1 MSIVFAKQKRVV
13 GRDARVLREAETPVL
28 GAVVDNKI
36 ITMKFTLKKNLAL
49 VIIVGILFLLVLN
62 FYQKEVKNFFYLISS
77 PFQKTL
83 WKVGDNVS
91 DFFETITERKALK
104 KENEELK
111 LKNQELLAQIALL
124 KELRKE
130 NEVLREALNIGL
142 QKEFKLALAEV
153 IGKDIS
159 EDLILINKGSE
170 DGILKDMP
178 VVTQGKVLLG
188 KIGEVYKNF
197 SKVILLS
204 NQESTVLVKVEDGEI
219 KGVVKGEGNFK
230 ILLDNIPLNQEI
242 KEGDLVVTAA
252 LGGNF
257 PKGLLVGQVKE
268 VKKSDV
274 EPFQQAEI
282 LPFFDI
288 KELEIVFIIT
298 NF

>member
-1 MSIVFAKQKRVV
+1 MSVVFAKQKRVV
-13 GRDARVLREAETPVL
+13 G
-28 GAVVDNKI
+28 GAVADNKI

-83 WKVGDNVS
+83 WKTGDNVS
-91 DFFETITERKALK
+91 DFFETIAERKTLK

-111 LKNQELLAQIALL
+111 LKNQELLAQIVLL

-142 QKEFKLALAEV
+142 QKEFKLLLAEV

-178 VVTQGKVLLG
+178 VITEGKVLLG
-188 KIGEVYKNF
+188 KISEVYKNF

-219 KGVVKGEGNFK
+219 KGVAKGKGNFK

-242 KEGDLVVTAA
+242 KEGDLIITTL

-257 PKGLLVGQVKE
+257 PKGLLIGQIKE

-288 KELEIVFIIT
+288 LEIEIVFVIT

>member
-1 MSIVFAKQKRVV
+1 VV
-13 GRDARVLREAETPVL
+13 GEAV
-28 GAVVDNKI
+28 ADNKI
-36 ITMKFTLKKNLAL
+36 IDMKFTLKKNLAL
-49 VIIVGILFLLVLN
+49 VIIIGILFLLVLN
-62 FYQKEVKNFFYLISS
+62 FYQDEVKNFFYLISS

-83 WKVGDNVS
+83 WKAGDNVS
-91 DFFETITERKALK
+91 DFFETIAKRKTLK
-104 KENEELK
+104 KESEELK

-130 NEVLREALNIGL
+130 NEVLREALNIDL

-159 EDLILINKGSE
+159 EDLILINKGAE

-178 VVTQGKVLLG
+178 VITQAKVLLG

-204 NQESTVLVKVEDGEI
+204 NQGSTILVKVEDGEI
-219 KGVVKGEGNFK
+219 KGVVKGKGNFK
-230 ILLDNIPLNQEI
+230 ILLDDIPLNQEI
-242 KEGDLVVTAA
+242 KEGDFIITTL

-257 PKGLLVGQVKE
+257 PKGLLIGQIKE

-288 KELEIVFIIT
+288 LEIEKLFIILD
-298 NF
+298 F

>member
-1 MSIVFAKQKRVV
+1 VV
-13 GRDARVLREAETPVL
+13 GR
-28 GAVVDNKI
+28 AVADNKI

-91 DFFETITERKALK
+91 DFFETITERKTLK

-204 NQESTVLVKVEDGEI
+204 NQESAVLVKVEDEEI
-219 KGVVKGEGNFK
+219 KGVAKGKGNFK
-230 ILLDNIPLNQEI
+230 ILLDNIPLNQKI
-242 KEGDLVVTAA
+242 KEGDLIVTIW

-257 PKGLLVGQVKE
+257 PKGLLIGQIKE

-288 KELEIVFIIT
+288 QELEIVFVIT

>member
-1 MSIVFAKQKRVV
+1 MV
-13 GRDARVLREAETPVL
+13 GEAV
-28 GAVVDNKI
+28 ADNKI
-36 ITMKFTLKKNLAL
+36 IDMKFTLKKNLAL
-49 VIIVGILFLLVLN
+49 VIIIGILFLLVLN
-62 FYQKEVKNFFYLISS
+62 FYQDEVKNFFYLISS

-83 WKVGDNVS
+83 WKAGDNVS
-91 DFFETITERKALK
+91 DFFETIAKRKTLK
-104 KENEELK
+104 KESEELK

-130 NEVLREALNIGL
+130 NEVLREALNIDL

-159 EDLILINKGSE
+159 EDLILINKGAE

-178 VVTQGKVLLG
+178 VITQAKVLLG

-204 NQESTVLVKVEDGEI
+204 NQGSTILVKVEDGEI
-219 KGVVKGEGNFK
+219 KGVVKGKGNFK
-230 ILLDNIPLNQEI
+230 ILLDDIPLNQEI
-242 KEGDLVVTAA
+242 KEGDFIITTL

-257 PKGLLVGQVKE
+257 PKGLLIGQIKE

-288 KELEIVFIIT
+288 LEIEKLFIILD
-298 NF
+298 F